1 MESEPESAALTRHS
15 TRGQRPECV
24 ESESEGTALT
34 RRSTRRQ
41 RPGCVESKSESA
53 GETLSTQR
61 NTRQLKQSRKVESV
75 SYHGLEIQQS
85 FRSHLTLVEP
95 TPGMSD
101 ASISSSD
108 PEEDGKCDALH
119 CKIGAYKG
127 SIFKWIQCDSCDK
140 YFHEYCVGFKKT
152 PKNDYFC
159 PGCV

>member
-1 MESEPESAALTRHS
+1 MESEPEGAALTQHS
-15 TRGQRPECV
+15 TRGQRPGCV

-34 RRSTRRQ
+34 QHSTRRQ
-41 RPGCVESKSESA
+41 RPGGVETKSESA

-75 SYHGLEIQQS
+75 SLEIQQS
-85 FRSHLTLVEP
+85 SRSHLTLVEP
-95 TPGMSD
+95 TLATSD

-119 CKIGAYKG
+119 CKIAAYKG
-127 SIFKWIQCDSCDK
+127 SILKWIQCDSCDK
-140 YFHEYCVGFKKT
+140 YFHEYCVGLKKT